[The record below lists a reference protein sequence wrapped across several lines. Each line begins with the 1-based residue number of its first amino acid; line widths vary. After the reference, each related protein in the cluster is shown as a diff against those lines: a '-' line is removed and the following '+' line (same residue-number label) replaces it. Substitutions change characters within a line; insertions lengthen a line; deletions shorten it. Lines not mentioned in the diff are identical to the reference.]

1 MDNNKRAYGPP
12 PHDVE
17 GSKKAQNKWGLQGA
31 KWIWFQNDSFAP
43 TLFYNDRDTYEKY
56 IKYAFGE
63 QSEEN
68 YKPALGLNPQNMQHS
83 FLGGIRWQIKN
94 FATKRINQT
103 ISKVYNRQYD
113 PSAKAVDPVSIDRK
127 ESFKASLKMWMDHQA
142 WLSERQ
148 SMIGMDMSPM
158 EMDSL
163 PLNDEELEIYIQNDY
178 KLNYETD
185 LELGIKHHT
194 ERIDFE
200 LVKEK
205 IDFYLT
211 VLPVAGVWTGLG
223 ADNLPIVKI
232 LNPARILSPRSEFND
247 FKRLAYCACVDD
259 YTVAEFKQLPLDGL
273 SQVDIKDIIDRHAV
287 KNNYY
292 RTTYN
297 SEFPESDRDVDK
309 IQVMHFEI
317 STVNEL
323 VYLERKDKHGNDRF
337 VEKPYDYYRTKEEMD
352 KFRSK
357 YKTERKIHRV
367 PYPTVYGGYWV
378 VGTDYVF
385 GYGEKNYLG
394 GKLGYTLRASNMHDG
409 RATSLM
415 KQMIPSL
422 DLLETYDKKIQQ
434 LVASAIPKG
443 VFIDLFA
450 LRKAKFKMSGKDMQ
464 IGDLI
469 NMFFQRGILI
479 GDSNGEYKSGSTQK
493 PVFDLENGMSQDLAQ
508 YLSLMKHELE
518 VLDEVIGYNRVSAA
532 STLSPETGARV
543 ATMMDRSTDTAL
555 DHIYRADRGIVKDI
569 YSNLA
574 ALHMLSVKT
583 KPEYY
588 IPIFGREAV
597 NRMIMADSYVSMGI
611 DIEARPTQEEWD
623 QLYEELNEMAAT
635 GAIKPEDKIKIRR
648 ASTLKQAQS
657 LLLVA
662 TRRQRKEMMDAQ
674 QALSE
679 QNAKVQQESNTQASQ
694 NTMMQKQFER
704 ETDVILENIKM
715 KAEREKHQYKMEEIA
730 LQNTLM
736 NEGKVET
743 AKIGLKKKAKA
754 SS

>member
-1 MDNNKRAYGPP
+1 MDNKTAFGPP

-17 GSKKAQNKWGLQGA
+17 GSKKEQSKWGLQAA
-31 KWIWFQNDSFAP
+31 KWIWYQNGSVAP
-43 TLFYNDRDTYEKY
+43 TLFYNDKDTYEKY
-56 IKYAFGE
+56 IRYAFGE

-68 YKPALGLNPQNMQHS
+68 YKPALGINPDNMQNS

-103 ISKVYNRQYD
+103 VSKVYNRQYD
-113 PSAKAVDPVSIDRK
+113 PSAKAVDPVSVDRK

-142 WLSERQ
+142 WLAERQ
-148 SMIGMDMSPM
+148 SMIGVDMSPM

-200 LVKEK
+200 LIKEK

-223 ADNLPIVKI
+223 ADNLPTVKI
-232 LNPARILSPRSEFND
+232 LNPSRILAPRSEYND
-247 FKRLAYCACVDD
+247 FKRLAYCAYVDD
-259 YTVAEFKQLPLDGL
+259 YTVSEFKQLPLDGL
-273 SQVDIKDIIDRHAV
+273 TQVDIKDIVENHAT
-287 KNNYY
+287 KADYY
-292 RTTYN
+292 KTAYN
-297 SEFPESDRDVDK
+297 SDFPESERDVDK
-309 IQVMHFEI
+309 IQVMHFEV
-317 STVNEL
+317 STVNEI
-323 VYLERKDKHGNDRF
+323 VYLERKDRIGNNRF
-337 VEKPYDYYRTKEEMD
+337 TEKPFDYYRTKGEQE

-357 YKTERKIHRV
+357 YKTERKIHRI

-409 RATSLM
+409 KATSLM

-434 LVASAIPKG
+434 LVAAAIPKG
-443 VFIDLFA
+443 VYIDLFA
-450 LRKAKFKMSGKDMQ
+450 LRKANFKMGGKDMK

-479 GDSNGEYKSGSTQK
+479 GDSGEGGYASGSTFK
-493 PVFDLENGMSQDLAQ
+493 PIIPIENGIGTDLVQ
-508 YLSLMKHELE
+508 YITLMKNELE

-543 ATMMDRSTDTAL
+543 AAMMDRSTDTAL
-555 DHIYRADRGIVKDI
+555 DHIYRADRGMVKDI
-569 YSNLA
+569 YANLA
-574 ALHMLSVKT
+574 ALHMLSVKA

-588 IPIFGREAV
+588 VPIFGKEAV
-597 NRMIMADSYVSMGI
+597 NRMIMADSFASIGI
-611 DIEARPTQEEWD
+611 DIEARPSQEEWN
-623 QLYEELNEMAAT
+623 QLYEELNEMAQT
-635 GAIKPEDKIKIRR
+635 GAIKPEDRIKIRR

-662 TRRQRKEMMDAQ
+662 TRRQRKEMMEAQ

-679 QNAKVQQESNTQASQ
+679 QNAKVQQDSNAQTA
-694 NTMMQKQFER
+694 NNNMMQKQFER
-704 ETDVILENIKM
+704 ETSVILENIQRQKAREQHEYKM
-715 KAEREKHQYKMEEIA
+715 KEIA
-730 LQNTLM
+730 LQNTMM

-754 SS
+754 SA